1 MQFLHSWLLWGLL
14 ALALPIIIHL
24 FHFRRFKKVY
34 FTNVKF
40 LKEIKEEKS
49 TRNKLRNLLVL
60 LCRLA
65 AFAFL
70 IFAFA
75 QPFIS
80 KDKTTKTGKNLVSI
94 FIDNSNSMMA
104 ASQDVPL
111 LDKAKKKAEEIV
123 NAYGVSDEF
132 QILSH
137 EMKGA
142 QQRWLSKENSIPA
155 IDEIEVSAEV
165 NKLSKVLFKQ
175 EQAKKSEGNHIVY
188 ILSDFQKSIT
198 DFDIKEDSL
207 TEINLLPFQAV
218 KENNLTIDSAWFESV
233 VPSINQNNKLY
244 VRLKNHSPEAK
255 EDVRISVEHNGQTRP
270 EGTISVPANSEV
282 TDTINVLVSQAG
294 WQRMNIKIDDY
305 PIQFDDNYFINF
317 NVKEKVTVLSVND
330 AGPNRYMSA
339 LFSGLAQFEL
349 QNVNANSIK
358 YDELADKDL
367 VILSDLRKVS
377 SGLASELYN
386 YVEKGG
392 NVLVFPS
399 TNADKDG
406 YNAFLNRMNANS
418 ILEWKEEEN
427 TVYSINTDEFIFSDV
442 YLSSTRNVK
451 LPSTKG
457 RYTFSN
463 FSARGGEDLL
473 KYRNGQNYITKYNRG
488 KGKLYVSAAP
498 LSNKYNDLTT
508 NAEVFVPLLYKVS
521 FSATQ
526 EDKLAYTIGKDN
538 YTETK
543 NTAQGNELIF
553 KIKGESEF
561 IPGQDNKGNATRL
574 NFNNMVQSAG
584 FYDVTLN
591 EEVVKGLA
599 FNYDRIES
607 NLAQYTTA
615 ELKERVGTA
624 ANILTDSMEADL
636 GTIIK
641 EKDQGQSLW
650 RWCLI
655 LALIFLAIETLLLRF
670 WKL

>member
-392 NVLVFPS
+392 NVLV
-399 TNADKDG
+399 
-406 YNAFLNRMNANS
+406 
-418 ILEWKEEEN
+418 
-427 TVYSINTDEFIFSDV
+427 
-442 YLSSTRNVK
+442 
-451 LPSTKG
+451 
-457 RYTFSN
+457 
-463 FSARGGEDLL
+463 
-473 KYRNGQNYITKYNRG
+473 
-488 KGKLYVSAAP
+488 
-498 LSNKYNDLTT
+498 
-508 NAEVFVPLLYKVS
+508 
-521 FSATQ
+521 
-526 EDKLAYTIGKDN
+526 
-538 YTETK
+538 
-543 NTAQGNELIF
+543 
-553 KIKGESEF
+553 
-561 IPGQDNKGNATRL
+561 
-574 NFNNMVQSAG
+574 
-584 FYDVTLN
+584 
-591 EEVVKGLA
+591 
-599 FNYDRIES
+599 
-607 NLAQYTTA
+607 
-615 ELKERVGTA
+615 
-624 ANILTDSMEADL
+624 
-636 GTIIK
+636 
-641 EKDQGQSLW
+641 
-650 RWCLI
+650 
-655 LALIFLAIETLLLRF
+655 
-670 WKL
+670 

>member
-330 AGPNRYMSA
+330 AGANRYMSA

-399 TNADKDG
+399 TNAYKDG

>member
-14 ALALPIIIHL
+14 ALVLPIIIHL

-330 AGPNRYMSA
+330 AGANRYMSA

>member
-330 AGPNRYMSA
+330 AGANRYMSA